1 MLEWNPRLVLLI
13 LALAA
18 LALMLGGVHHH
29 LHPVNYGW

>member
-18 LALMLGGVHHH
+18 LALMLGGVHHV
-29 LHPVNYGW
+29 HPANYGW